1 MKIFSKNT
9 LILYILVILYT
20 FIGIVLQIN
29 NQMSYYNTIIN
40 PIIWLLIF
48 GFAVYTSYSEKK
60 RLKAKTEKTQTVLI
74 ITMIY
79 LCIYFI
85 LGMFFGYVRSPYSH
99 QFLPFLKNLWAFV
112 SIIFFQEYI
121 RATMCPS
128 GKLKWYWYLLVTIVF
143 TLSEINFY
151 HFSSNFIDLETTF
164 EYICSIILPIV
175 ARNCLFTYLAVVG
188 GYGCNLCYRV
198 PIMVAYLV
206 MPLFPDLEWFWVALL
221 ELLLVLIVF
230 IEINYIHEKKTSRSP
245 RQKIRKQKLIRKIP
259 LLTIVV
265 LFVCFV
271 AGVFQYMP
279 VAIMSN
285 SMAHLINRGDV
296 VVIFKLNDQEKKD
309 LKVNDIIEYHLDG
322 SSVVHRII
330 KVNKV
335 SDNEVYYITK
345 GDYNQNEDLLP
356 VSYDQVAGKV
366 LICVPKIG
374 YPAVLLNELF
384 NQDKPDVEMG

>member
-29 NQMSYYNTIIN
+29 NQMSYYNLIIN
-40 PIIWLLIF
+40 PIMWILIF
-48 GFAVYTSYSEKK
+48 GFAIYTGYSEKK

-79 LCIYFI
+79 VCIYFI
-85 LGMFFGYVRSPYSH
+85 LGMFFGYAKSPYSH
-99 QFLPFLKNLWAFV
+99 QFFPFLKNLWAFV
-112 SIIFFQEYI
+112 SIIFFQEYV

-128 GKLKWYWYLLVTIVF
+128 EKLKWYWYLLVIVVF
-143 TLSEINFY
+143 TLLEINFY
-151 HFSSNFIDLETTF
+151 HFSSNFIYLETTF
-164 EYICSIILPIV
+164 EYICSVILPIL

-198 PIMVAYLV
+198 PIVVANLV
-206 MPLFPDLEWFWVALL
+206 MPLFPDLEWFWIALL

-230 IEINYIHEKKTSRSP
+230 IEINYVHVKKTSRSP
-245 RQKIRKQKLIRKIP
+245 RQKIRKQKLVRKIP

-271 AGVFQYMP
+271 AGIFKYMP
-279 VAIMSN
+279 IAIMSN

-296 VVIFKLNDQEKKD
+296 VVISKLNDKEKKD

-335 SDNEVYYITK
+335 SENEVYYITK

-366 LICVPKIG
+366 LICIPKIG

-384 NQDKPDVEMG
+384 NQDKPDVEIG